1 MGISFFRVASA
12 AAIALFG
19 IGSTTFAAG
28 YSQAITST
36 PGLLAYYQFSGDYSS
51 SVNGYSGTATTGASI
66 GAAGTGPQLGDQ
78 PNNRPLLLDGTDGN
92 GVTTS
97 VTSGISTA
105 GSIVAF
111 INVAQLPSVAGRH
124 FSIAGV
130 SQSGNDFDLLLLQDD
145 NTIRFYT
152 DNTGPV
158 IGPALTASDLGKNIF
173 VAATYD
179 SILGRTLYVNG
190 VQVATTAAGV
200 HVAPVGTPFAIG
212 YATAYANRAFVGSMD
227 EVALFNRSLTAAEV
241 AGIYASRAAVPE
253 PASVA
258 MLVIA
263 AAAVAAHHR
272 RCC

>member
-1 MGISFFRVASA
+1 MGLSSFRAAV
-12 AAIALFG
+12 AAIAWVG
-19 IGSTTFAAG
+19 TASATFAAG

-36 PGLLAYYQFSGDYSS
+36 PGLVAYYQFSGDYNS
-51 SVNGYSGTATTGASI
+51 SVNGYTGTATTGASI
-66 GAAGTGPQLGDQ
+66 GAAGTGPALGDQ

-92 GVTTS
+92 GVTTN

-158 IGPALTASDLGKNIF
+158 IGPALTASDLGKDIF

-190 VQVATTAAGV
+190 VQVATTGAGA
-200 HVAPVGTPFAIG
+200 HVDPVGTPFAIG

-227 EVALFNRSLTAAEV
+227 EIALYNRSLTAAQVSE
-241 AGIYASRAAVPE
+241 IYASRTAVPE

-258 MLVIA
+258 MLAIA
-263 AAAVAAHHR
+263 GIALATR
-272 RCC
+272 RRRQ